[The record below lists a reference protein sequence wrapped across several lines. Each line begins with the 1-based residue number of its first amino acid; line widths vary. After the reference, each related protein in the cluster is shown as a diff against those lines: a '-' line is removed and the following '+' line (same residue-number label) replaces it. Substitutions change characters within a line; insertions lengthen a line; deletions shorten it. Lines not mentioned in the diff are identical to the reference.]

1 MTSSTTTPQPKGTG
15 AIIDRGGQRHSR
27 IVGVGAYRPARVVT
41 NAEIVDKIDS
51 SDEWI
56 RERSGIV
63 SRHWAADDE
72 SVIDMAEHAA
82 RQALDHAGIS
92 PDQLGFV
99 LMATVTHP
107 YQTPAAAPE
116 LAARLGSTA
125 PAMDISAAC
134 AGYCYGVATAS
145 DMVKGGSADYVLVIG
160 VEKLTDFTDPYDR
173 GTAFIFGDGAG
184 AAIIGPSDTPG
195 IGPTVWGSDGGQRDV
210 ISNRHSWLEV
220 RDRLGDGSA
229 EATLADPT
237 ESDTVEDRS
246 RKGWPMLTMAGQSV
260 FRWAVW
266 GMAPIAQQAIDRA
279 GIKADDLDAF
289 IPHQANIRIVDAM
302 VKQLKLPPDIPVAR
316 DIVTTANTSAA
327 SIPIATTRMLAEGE
341 IPSGG
346 LALQIG
352 FGAGLVYAAQVIVL
366 P

>member
-1 MTSSTTTPQPKGTG
+1 MTASSALTPKGTG
-15 AIIDRGGQRHSR
+15 FIVDPGSPRHSR
-27 IVGVGAYRPARVVT
+27 MLGVGAYRPDRVVM
-41 NAEIVDKIDS
+41 NAEIVDAIDS

-63 SRHWAADDE
+63 SRHRAAENE

-82 RQALDHAGIS
+82 RQALEHAGITA
-92 PDQLGFV
+92 DQLGFV

-145 DMVKGGSADYVLVIG
+145 DMVKAGSVDYVLVIG
-160 VEKLTDFTDPYDR
+160 VEKLSDFTDPHDR

-184 AAIIGPSDTPG
+184 ACVIGPSDTPG

-210 ISNRHSWLEV
+210 ITNRHSWLEI
-220 RDRLGDGSA
+220 RDLLDDGGV
-229 EATLADPT
+229 EAAAVPP
-237 ESDTVEDRS
+237 SVEGVTA
-246 RKGWPMLTMAGQSV
+246 KGWPALTMAGQSV

-279 GIKADDLDAF
+279 GIKVDDLDAF

-327 SIPIATTRMLAEGE
+327 SIPIAMTRMLAEGE